1 MDNQQPCVLEIRYWV
16 QRLGKVILTK
26 NFLEDEIPTAPQYIL
41 LYATLF
47 FIVSVFFS
55 WLWSKKFKN
64 GPLET
69 IMRKIS
75 V

>member
-1 MDNQQPCVLEIRYWV
+1 MLILEK
-16 QRLGKVILTK
+16 LTGKTYTG
-26 NFLEDEIPTAPQYIL
+26 FLEDEMPTAPQYIL

-75 V
+75 G